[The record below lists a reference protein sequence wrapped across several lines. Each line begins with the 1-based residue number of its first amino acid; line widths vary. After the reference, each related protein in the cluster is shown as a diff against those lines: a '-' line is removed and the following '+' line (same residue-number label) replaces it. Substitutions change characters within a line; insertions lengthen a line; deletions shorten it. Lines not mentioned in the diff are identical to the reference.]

1 MKIAVFISGS
11 GSNLQSIIDHIERGL
26 LAAEISLVVSNVP
39 NAYGLWRAKEHGL
52 ATAVVEHGHFP
63 DRESFEREL
72 VHLVQKSGAEYVVL
86 AGFMRILSPFFLG
99 QFSGRVVNI
108 HPALLPSFPG
118 LHAQKQQAQ
127 YGVRLGGCTVH
138 FVDEKTDHGPILIQ
152 AAVPAYADDDEKTLG
167 ARILELEH
175 RIYPQALQWLAQGRI
190 RCNGRQVELQG
201 RQEAAVTG
209 DFLVNPPL
217 EKPF

>member
-11 GSNLQSIIDHIERGL
+11 GSNLQSIIDHIERGH

-39 NAYGLWRAKEHGL
+39 KAYGLWRAKEHGL
-52 ATAVVEHGHFP
+52 ATAVVEHGSFP

-72 VHLVQKSGAEYVVL
+72 VRLVQKSGAEYVVL
-86 AGFMRILSPFFLG
+86 AGFMRILSPFFLSK
-99 QFSGRVVNI
+99 FSGRVLNI

-118 LHAQKQQAQ
+118 LHAQKQQAW

-152 AAVPAYADDDEKTLG
+152 AAVPAYADDDEKILG

-190 RCNGRQVELQG
+190 QCNGRQVELQG
-201 RQEAAVTG
+201 RQEVAATG